1 MPNWTTQQL
10 AAIQREGNLLVAAA
24 AGAGKTA
31 VLTERIVERVRRGA
45 DVRSMLV
52 VTFTKAAASE
62 MKKRVIAALLDAA
75 QAAPEEAERLRE
87 AAERVQDASICTLHA
102 FCLQV
107 LRRHFYEAALD
118 PAFRVAD
125 DAQSTV
131 LLEDALDE
139 LMEARVEENEVRAL
153 CDALGGEEKLAA
165 ALLSLHAFLQAQPVP
180 AQWMENALSLYAMD
194 AAAFDA
200 SPLMRDFVAR
210 AKRALSAALSL
221 YQDARDDVASAFPAA
236 AAFADAELLRL
247 RPALLAEGYTAY
259 RESMDGFAFAR
270 LSGFPRGTAEEDK
283 AAFKE
288 ARDALKDCISVQR
301 KAFSRTLAEEAARMR
316 ILHPH
321 VETLFACLRAL
332 EARYGEK
339 KRAAGLIDY
348 GDMEHMTLRILSQA
362 DIRSEYRQKFRY
374 VLVDE
379 YQDSN
384 RVQEAILDAVK
395 GEDNLF
401 LVGDVKQSIYRF
413 RQAAPALFTEKY
425 HTPACF
431 NGDVID
437 LNRNFRSADA
447 VIDTVNALFSRTMT
461 RDFGGVDYDA
471 RAALVKGR
479 TDASIG
485 GVELYMLQCDEE
497 DAWESAEAEA
507 IFAARRIQAL
517 MRDERYTDP
526 KTGETRPYTYGDF
539 AVLHRSPRAVAER
552 MTQLLALQ
560 GVPAY
565 AELTGGYFDAVEV
578 QVFMN
583 LLRVI
588 DNRRQDIPMLS
599 VLRSVMGGFT
609 DEELGELRLLDAEAP
624 WVELLERAAAGGG
637 ALGKKTRQFLDK
649 LDDWNMESRLVRV
662 AALCAALLD
671 ETGYSAYCAALPGGR
686 VRKANLDALIDRA
699 AAYEENEARSLSAFI
714 AFMDRVKSTDR
725 IGASAVPGA
734 DVVRLL
740 STHKSKGL
748 EFPVVILTGLSRK
761 FNAQERKQD
770 VALHETLGL
779 GMRFFDENV
788 RRDTLA
794 RNAILDANG
803 FSALEEELRILYV
816 AMTRARE
823 RLILLV
829 SEKDIENSVKRHCKR
844 VTPYL
849 CANACRES
857 DWLLWALLDTPD
869 GDPLRAY
876 AGLPV
881 LGGQQSARVEA
892 QVGIRACARPTR
904 ESFEAF
910 AESARGAD
918 ASRWETRFAW
928 RYPYLTDTQIPGK
941 ISVSELIGN
950 MPSMRAYPDFIA
962 AKKPLD
968 AADRGTAA
976 HLLMELIPLKAH
988 TAQSVRECIETLVER
1003 GHMTR
1008 AQAEAVRV
1016 EPVVRFFASPLGKRL
1031 CASPLVERER
1041 GFNYRVSA
1049 RKAISADT
1057 DEPMLLQ
1064 GVIDCCFREDGAWVI
1079 IDYKTD
1085 RVPEGKARETAAKHQ
1100 RQLDV
1105 YADAL
1110 AALTGEPVKE
1120 KYVHLL
1126 LTGESVAL

>member
-1 MPNWTTQQL
+1 MPKWTPQQL
-10 AAIQREGNLLVAAA
+10 DAIQREGNLLVAAA

-45 DVRSMLV
+45 DIRSILV
-52 VTFTKAAASE
+52 VTFTKAAAGE
-62 MKKRVIAALLDAA
+62 MKKRVIAALLEAA
-75 QAAPEEAERLRE
+75 QASPEEAERLRE
-87 AAERVQDASICTLHA
+87 AAERVQDASISTLHA

-125 DAQSTV
+125 EARSAV

-139 LMEARVEENEVRAL
+139 LMESRVEEPEVRAL
-153 CDALGGEEKLAA
+153 CDLLGGEDKLSS
-165 ALLSLHAFLQAQPVP
+165 ALLSLHAFLQAQPAP
-180 AQWMENALSLYAMD
+180 DKWMEEALALYALD
-194 AAAFDA
+194 AEGLDA
-200 SPLMRDFVAR
+200 SKLVQGCIAR
-210 AKRALSAALSL
+210 AKRALAAALTL
-221 YQDARDDVASAFPAA
+221 YQDARDAVADAFPAA
-236 AAFADAELLRL
+236 AAFADAELLSL
-247 RPALLAEGYTAY
+247 RPALLANGYTAY
-259 RESMDGFAFAR
+259 ADAINAFAFGR
-270 LSGFPRGTAEEDK
+270 LTGFPRGTEEEKK
-283 AAFKE
+283 APFME
-288 ARDALKDCISVQR
+288 ARDEVKRCVKEQR
-301 KAFSRTLAEEAARMR
+301 KGFARAIGEEAARMR
-316 ILHPH
+316 GLCEP
-321 VETLFACLRAL
+321 VATLFACLRGL
-332 EARYGEK
+332 EALYGEK

-348 GDMEHMTLRILSQA
+348 GDMEHMTLHILNRPE
-362 DIRSEYRQKFRY
+362 IRNEYRRKFSY

-395 GEDNLF
+395 GADNLF

-413 RQAAPALFTEKY
+413 RQAAPALFMEKY

-431 NGDVID
+431 HGDVID

-447 VIDTVNALFSRTMT
+447 VIDAVNALFSRTMT

-471 RAALVKGR
+471 RSALVKGR
-479 TDASIG
+479 SDASAG
-485 GVELYMLQCDEE
+485 GVEVHMLQCDEE
-497 DAWESAEAEA
+497 DEWESAEAEA
-507 IFAARRIQAL
+507 VFAARRIREI

-526 KTGETRPYTYGDF
+526 KTGKTRPYAYGDF

-552 MTQLLALQ
+552 MTQLMALQ

-588 DNRRQDIPMLS
+588 DNRRQDIPLLS
-599 VLRSVMGGFT
+599 VMRSMMGGFT
-609 DEELGELRLLDAEAP
+609 DEELGTLRLLDTQAP
-624 WVELLERAAAGGG
+624 WVELLEKAAQNGG
-637 ALGKKTRQFLDK
+637 ALGAKARGFLDK
-649 LDDWNMESRLVRV
+649 LDAWNMESRLVRV
-662 AALCAALLD
+662 AALCAALMD
-671 ETGYSAYCAALPGGR
+671 ETGYSAYCASLPGGR
-686 VRKANLDALIDRA
+686 VRRANLDALIERA
-699 AAYEENEARSLSAFI
+699 AAYEESEARSLSGFI
-714 AFMDRVKSTDR
+714 AFMDRIKNTDR
-725 IGASAVPGA
+725 IGASAVLGA

-748 EFPVVILTGLSRK
+748 EFPVVILAGLSKK
-761 FNAQERKQD
+761 FNAQERRQD
-770 VALHETLGL
+770 IALHETLGL
-779 GMRFFDENV
+779 GMRYIEGNV

-794 RNAILDANG
+794 RGAILDENSDA
-803 FSALEEELRILYV
+803 ALEEELRILYV

-823 RLILLV
+823 RLILLI
-829 SEKDIENSVKRHCKR
+829 SEKDIEASVKKHCR
-844 VTPYL
+844 PVTPYL
-849 CANACRES
+849 CANAARES

-876 AGLPV
+876 AGLPA
-881 LGGQQSARVEA
+881 LGGRQNAHVAA
-892 QVGIRACARPTR
+892 QVGVRACERPSK
-904 ESFEAF
+904 ESYAAF
-910 AESARGAD
+910 AARAQNAD
-918 ASRWETRFAW
+918 AGYWQTRFAW
-928 RYPYLTDTQIPGK
+928 AYPYLVDTQIPGK

-950 MPSMRAYPDFIA
+950 LPSMRAYPDFIA

-988 TAQSVRECIETLVER
+988 TVQSVRDCIETLVER

-1016 EPVVRFFASPLGKRL
+1016 EPVVAFFASPLGKRL
-1031 CASPLVERER
+1031 CAAELVERER
-1041 GFNYRVSA
+1041 GFNYRVPA
-1049 RKAISADT
+1049 RRAISADT

-1064 GVIDCCFREDGAWVI
+1064 GVIDCCFRENGAWVV

-1085 RVPEGKARETAAKHQ
+1085 RVSAGKAYETAAKHQ

-1120 KYVHLL
+1120 KYIHLL
-1126 LTGESVAL
+1126 MTGESVAL